1 MPLQIILFVIGLLM
15 LIKGGDW
22 FVDSASGIARR
33 FKLPELLIGATVVSI
48 GTTLPEVMVS
58 AQGAAAGSGA
68 MAYGNA
74 IGSIICNTSLI
85 AALTIAIKPG
95 KVERRSMILP
105 VSFFFGAAAFYS
117 AIAYITGTFS
127 RWVGIVLL
135 IGFAVYMT
143 VTVLSMKKKPVE
155 IPELPVDE
163 PKTHRETEDTEEA
176 WSFSVKGLIIEALVS
191 AIGGG
196 FMIYK
201 GGVIKYFGIALIA
214 LFVVY
219 AIVTLILK
227 AVKKSLPIIIRD
239 IMFIIIGAAVIAGGA
254 NLLVDSGTY
263 IAEALG
269 VPATVIS
276 LTFVALGT
284 SLPELVTAITSLA
297 KGHGALSLGN
307 IIGANLFNLV
317 LVSGVS
323 TVIAPFDVPADATLF
338 GINSSFVLDI
348 PLMLA
353 VMALMTVPALIRGKL
368 SRWQGI
374 VLLCLYAGFCVLQFT
389 VLTK

>member
-1 MPLQIILFVIGLLM
+1 MPLQIILFAVGFLM
-15 LIKGGDW
+15 LIRGGDW
-22 FVDSASGIARR
+22 FVDSATGIARR
-33 FKLPELLIGATVVSI
+33 FKLPEILIGATVVAI

-58 AQGAAAGSGA
+58 AQGAMAGSGA

-74 IGSIICNTSLI
+74 IGSIICNTALI
-85 AALTIAIKPG
+85 SAITISIKPG

-105 VSFFFGAAAFYS
+105 VCFFFGAATLYS
-117 AIAYITGTFS
+117 VIAYVTGTFS

-135 IGFAVYMT
+135 VGFVVYMILT
-143 VTVLSMKKKPVE
+143 ILSMKKSPVQT
-155 IPELPVDE
+155 PELSESENDSHEDE
-163 PKTHRETEDTEEA
+163 EDEV
-176 WSFSVKGLIIEALVS
+176 WSFSVKGAIKEAIVCAL
-191 AIGGG
+191 GGG

-201 GGVIKYFGIALIA
+201 GGVIGYFGIALLVVFAIYFIA
-214 LFVVY
+214 NLVFKGIKK
-219 AIVTLILK
+219 AFPTIV
-227 AVKKSLPIIIRD
+227 RD
-239 IMFIIIGAAVIAGGA
+239 IMFIIVGSAIIAGGA

-263 IAEALG
+263 IATELG

-284 SLPELVTAITSLA
+284 SLPELVTAITSLI
-297 KGHGALSLGN
+297 KGHGSLSLGN

-338 GINSSFVLDI
+338 GINSTFVLDL
-348 PLMLA
+348 PLMLS
-353 VMALMTVPALIRGKL
+353 VMALMIVPALIRGKL

-374 VLLCLYAGFCVLQFT
+374 TLLCLYVGFCVLQFT

>member
-1 MPLQIILFVIGLLM
+1 MPFQIFLFVIGLVM

-48 GTTLPEVMVS
+48 GTTLPEGMVS

-85 AALTIAIKPG
+85 AALTIAIKPA
-95 KVERRSMILP
+95 KVDRKPMILP
-105 VSFFFGAAAFYS
+105 VCFFFGAAAIY
-117 AIAYITGTFS
+117 AGVAYFTGTFS
-127 RWVGIVLL
+127 RITGIILLVGFVAYML
-135 IGFAVYMT
+135 I
-143 VTVLSMKKKPVE
+143 TVLSMKKTPADVSVME
-155 IPELPVDE
+155 EGVAQTEAEEPESSRSE
-163 PKTHRETEDTEEA
+163 
-176 WSFSVKGLIIEALVS
+176 FSVKGMIIEALVCGV
-191 AIGGG
+191 GGG

-201 GGVIKYFGIALIA
+201 GGVIRYFGVALIA
-214 LFVVY
+214 IFVVY
-219 AIVTLILK
+219 TILSIIYKLARKSPAAIL
-227 AVKKSLPIIIRD
+227 RD
-239 IMFIIIGAAVIAGGA
+239 IFFIAIGAAIIAGGA
-254 NLLVDSGTY
+254 NLLVDSGTF
-263 IAEALG
+263 IANKLG
-269 VPATVIS
+269 VPETVIS

-284 SLPELVTAITSLA
+284 SLPELVTAVTSLL

-323 TVIAPFDVPADATLF
+323 TVIAPFDVPKDATLF

-348 PLMLA
+348 PLMLS
-353 VMALMTVPALIRGKL
+353 VMALMVIPALIRGKL

-374 VLLCLYAGFCVLQFT
+374 ILLCLYAGFCVLQFT

>member
-1 MPLQIILFVIGLLM
+1 MPFQIFLFAIGLIM

-74 IGSIICNTSLI
+74 IGSIICNTSLV
-85 AALTIAIKPG
+85 AALTIAIKPS
-95 KVERRSMILP
+95 KVDRKPMILP
-105 VSFFFGAAAFYS
+105 VCFFFGAAAFYS
-117 AIAYITGTFS
+117 FVAYATGTFS
-127 RWVGIVLL
+127 RITGIILLVGFV
-135 IGFAVYMT
+135 VYM
-143 VTVLSMKKKPVE
+143 VITVLSMKKKPVDMVE
-155 IPELPVDE
+155 GVSQTEAEEPE
-163 PKTHRETEDTEEA
+163 HSRTE
-176 WSFSVKGLIIEALVS
+176 FSVKGLLTEAFVCG
-191 AIGGG
+191 IGGA

-201 GGVIKYFGIALIA
+201 GGVIRYFGVGMIAV
-214 LFVVY
+214 FFVY
-219 AIVTLILK
+219 AILSIVYKL
-227 AVKKSLPIIIRD
+227 ANKSPAAIIRD
-239 IMFIIIGAAVIAGGA
+239 IFFIVVGSAVIAGGA

-263 IAEALG
+263 IATALG

-284 SLPELVTAITSLA
+284 SLPELVTAITSLV

-323 TVIAPFDVPADATLF
+323 TVIAPFDVPSESTLF

-348 PLMLA
+348 PLVFT
-353 VMALMTVPALIRGKL
+353 VMGLMVVPAMIKGKL

-374 VLLCLYAGFCVLQFT
+374 VLLCLYTGFCVLQFT

>member
-1 MPLQIILFVIGLLM
+1 MLIQILLFVVGLLM

-33 FKLPELLIGATVVSI
+33 FRLPELLIGATVVSI

-85 AALTIAIKPG
+85 AALTIAIKPA
-95 KVERRSMILP
+95 KVDRKPMILP
-105 VSFFFGAAAFYS
+105 VCFFFGAAAIS
-117 AIAYITGTFS
+117 AGVAYFTGTFS
-127 RWVGIVLL
+127 RITGIILLVGFVAYML
-135 IGFAVYMT
+135 I
-143 VTVLSMKKKPVE
+143 TVLSMKKTPADVSVIE
-155 IPELPVDE
+155 EGVAQTEAEEPESSRSE
-163 PKTHRETEDTEEA
+163 
-176 WSFSVKGLIIEALVS
+176 FSVKGMIIEALVCGV
-191 AIGGG
+191 GGA

-201 GGVIKYFGIALIA
+201 GGVIRYFGIAMIA
-214 LFVVY
+214 VFVIYYLVF
-219 AIVTLILK
+219 
-227 AVKKSLPIIIRD
+227 AVFKIGKKSVPQMLRD
-239 IMFIIIGAAVIAGGA
+239 IFFIVVGSAIIAGGA

-263 IAEALG
+263 IATELG

-284 SLPELVTAITSLA
+284 SLPELVTAITSLI

-338 GINSSFVLDI
+338 GINSSFVLDL
-348 PLMLA
+348 PLVFA
-353 VMALMTVPALIRGKL
+353 VMGLMIVPTLIKGKL

-374 VLLCLYAGFCVLQFT
+374 ILLCLYAGFCVLQFT